1 MTVSS
6 NYDCS
11 VNNYYNPSPTSDAFQ
26 FSLPGSLSVNVSVTS
41 SKDFI
46 NAGQLS
52 VSSSSRD
59 IMLFELLPLTVMVF
73 LMHILLLEF
82 QFL

>member
-1 MTVSS
+1 
-6 NYDCS
+6 
-11 VNNYYNPSPTSDAFQ
+11 
-26 FSLPGSLSVNVSVTS
+26 
-41 SKDFI
+41 
-46 NAGQLS
+46 